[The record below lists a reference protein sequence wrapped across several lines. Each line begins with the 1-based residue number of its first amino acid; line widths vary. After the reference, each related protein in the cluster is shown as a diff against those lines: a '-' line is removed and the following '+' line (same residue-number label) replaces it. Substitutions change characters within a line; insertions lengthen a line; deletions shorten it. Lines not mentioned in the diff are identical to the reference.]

1 MKYTYYINLAEA
13 KIGIRMSWLENIISG
28 WTSFRHKKVNKLT
41 QKLFE

>member
-13 KIGIRMSWLENIISG
+13 KIGIRMSWLENISG